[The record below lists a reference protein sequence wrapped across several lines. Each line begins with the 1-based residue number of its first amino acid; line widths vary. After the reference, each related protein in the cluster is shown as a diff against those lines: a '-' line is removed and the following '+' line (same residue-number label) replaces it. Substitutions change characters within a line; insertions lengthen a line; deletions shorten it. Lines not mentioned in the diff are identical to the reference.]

1 MLFVSRAKVCENALI
16 FLVEAVD
23 YNSNQNYVE
32 IGIGINNEII
42 SITEGLEGDTQSES
56 KQHPF
61 RYLTNLL
68 F

>member
-42 SITEGLEGDTQSES
+42 AITEGLEGDTRSKS
-56 KQHPF
+56 KQHHF
-61 RYLTNLL
+61 CYLINLL